1 MQVIPHLAKNYLT
14 LRVEGQ
20 YSVGVSA
27 SRATLTTVD
36 NPATHQ
42 SEKISAS
49 SQANHQTWAT
59 GFQVGYTL
67 SGSVIDITPLVGIS
81 YRQWNRKPG
90 IVDNPLVFTYDSRYR
105 MLQSMVGVTLS
116 ARLNAGSQVFFTAT
130 GQLPISISES
140 RSQYL
145 TSDDFA
151 TIRQLYIASIFPK
164 TPETIAG
171 VDAVINSFR
180 NGSDKIPLQNNLNW
194 LLSGGVLVGR
204 TKLTVSYEQLSL
216 MPTTSFVSQSSALS
230 SFKSRSVGLAV
241 GYIF

>member
-1 MQVIPHLAKNYLT
+1 
-14 LRVEGQ
+14 
-20 YSVGVSA
+20 
-27 SRATLTTVD
+27 
-36 NPATHQ
+36 
-42 SEKISAS
+42 
-49 SQANHQTWAT
+49 
-59 GFQVGYTL
+59 
-67 SGSVIDITPLVGIS
+67 
-81 YRQWNRKPG
+81 
-90 IVDNPLVFTYDSRYR
+90 
-105 MLQSMVGVTLS
+105 ML
-116 ARLNAGSQVFFTAT
+116 F
-130 GQLPISISES
+130 
-140 RSQYL
+140 RS
-145 TSDDFA
+145 
-151 TIRQLYIASIFPK
+151 IASIFPK